1 MLDTH
6 FHQGMGLQCQQPQDE
21 LRLLVVTSQDD
32 GGKTLATLWQ
42 LCGHMQRLGYPVV
55 VLDATAIETDRA
67 PGLLQLLTHAPWA
80 DASVH
85 GVHADASALA
95 VVPAALGLLTL
106 ANTAQRKGEAAQTLA
121 QLEPIFRR
129 YAVVVLYAPIEL
141 MSTPLLAGSNT
152 IPLLITKAGK
162 NALMECYRQI
172 KHLALHANL
181 PSMVAYLS
189 PHASGKKAEQARTS
203 LEALERCVAHHLGQ
217 RLRGTLLPE
226 NSAADMQRLAL
237 LLLDSASTISTPSAL
252 AWHSGQWATHS
263 AASHL
268 FQSH

>member
-32 GGKTLATLWQ
+32 GGKTLSTLWQ
-42 LCGHMQRLGYPVV
+42 LCGHLQRLNYPVV
-55 VLDATAIETDRA
+55 VLDATAVETDRA

-95 VVPAALGLLTL
+95 VVPSALGMLTL
-106 ANTAQRKGEAAQTLA
+106 ANTAQRKGQAAQTLG

-141 MSTPLLAGSNT
+141 LSTPLLAGSST
-152 IPLLITKAGK
+152 MPLLVTKPGK
-162 NALMECYRQI
+162 NALMECYRQV
-172 KHLALHANL
+172 KHLSLHANL

-189 PHASGKKAEQARTS
+189 PHASGKKAEQARHS

-217 RLRGTLLPE
+217 RLHGMVLPE
-226 NSAADMQRLAL
+226 NSPIDLQRLAL
-237 LLLDSASTISTPSAL
+237 LLLDNASAIGTPSAM
-252 AWHSGQWATHS
+252 AWHAGQWATHS